1 MVKRV
6 VVGVIFVP
14 IIILLILFAPP
25 WAFGCF
31 VALITGF
38 ASWELL
44 HAMAKLHLR
53 MYCYTSIAAVL
64 IPLGFLLG
72 AEIGYRVLGFAAL
85 ALMVVTFWEA
95 IHAYDSDR
103 AIPVEQVMKCLFAGI
118 VMPAFLSSLVGLM
131 RYGPEGHG
139 RMYVMLTIGLAF
151 LTDAGAYFAGVLLG
165 RHRGIT
171 RVSPNKSLE
180 GYIGGII
187 AGILFSVIF
196 GLVLQY
202 AMGFTVSYPPL
213 VIYGLVG
220 GVVTEVGDLAFSL
233 IKREYGIKDYGKL
246 LPGHGGMMDRFDSM
260 VFCAP
265 TILLFSLCLP
275 GF

>member
-14 IIILLILFAPP
+14 LIILLILFAPP

-53 MYCYTSIAAVL
+53 MYCYTSTAAVL

-72 AEIGYRVLGFAAL
+72 AEIGYRVLGFVAL

-118 VMPAFLSSLVGLM
+118 VMPAFLSALVGLM
-131 RYGPEGHG
+131 GYGPEGHG

-187 AGILFSVIF
+187 TGILFSVIF
-196 GLVLQY
+196 GLVLQF
-202 AMGFTVSYPPL
+202 AKGFEVSYPPL
-213 VIYGLVG
+213 VLYGLVG
-220 GVVTEVGDLAFSL
+220 GAVTEVGDLAFSL